1 MKKLIILLICG
12 TILLDCSCKKLVNI
26 GPPTSQLTPDKV
38 FNNATSVNAATANI
52 YTILG
57 TVDAQFVPYIG
68 VYTDELTTNK
78 IDATTVQFTN
88 SSLIST
94 NTNVLNIW
102 KTLYSTIYKANALIE
117 GVQGSAN
124 IADSIKNQCLG
135 EGKFIRAYSHFMLVN
150 IFGDVP
156 LVTSTNAAV
165 NAVTART
172 STAAVYAQIINDLKD
187 ANTLLVA
194 NYPASGDKVRA
205 NKWAACA
212 LLSKV
217 YLYTGDYTNAES
229 QASLVINSGMYTLL
243 NNLNSV
249 FLANSSET
257 ILQNWNTSGYVNFS
271 FIPGSGQ
278 PSYPLSSSL
287 LNAFESGD
295 NRKSAWTKS
304 TLVSGTT
311 YYYPYKYKQRV
322 ITTGANAEYVMYL
335 RLADV
340 YLIRAEARAQLN
352 NLSGA
357 LADLNG
363 IRNRA
368 GLSATTAN
376 NQTSVLTAI
385 AHERQVEMFTEG
397 GNRFFDIKR
406 NSTINSIL
414 IPLKPLWKSTASV
427 FPLPQSE
434 IFTDPNLVQNQGYN
448 N

>member
-1 MKKLIILLICG
+1 MKNLIILLIFG
-12 TILLDCSCKKLVNI
+12 TILLNCSCKKLVNI

-57 TVDAQFVPYIG
+57 TVDAQFIPYIG

-117 GVQGSAN
+117 GIQSSTN
-124 IADSIKNQCLG
+124 ITDSIKNQCLG
-135 EGKFIRAYSHFMLVN
+135 EAKFIRAYSHFMLVN

-156 LVTSTNAAV
+156 LVTSTNAAI
-165 NAVTART
+165 NAIAART
-172 STAAVYAQIINDLKD
+172 SSAAVYTQIINDLKD

-205 NKWAACA
+205 NKWAACS

-217 YLYTGDYTNAES
+217 YLYIGDYTNAES
-229 QASLVINSGMYTLL
+229 QASLVINSGMYSLL
-243 NNLNSV
+243 NNLNGV
-249 FLANSSET
+249 FLANSNET
-257 ILQNWNTSGYVNFS
+257 ILQNWNTNGYVNFS
-271 FIPGSGQ
+271 FIPSSGQ

-295 NRKSAWTKS
+295 NRKSMWTKF
-304 TLVSGTT
+304 TLVSGTA

-322 ITTGANAEYVMYL
+322 ITTGANAEYVVYL

-363 IRNRA
+363 IRSRA
-368 GLSATTAN
+368 GLSATAAN
-376 NQTSVLTAI
+376 NQTAALTAI
-385 AHERQVEMFTEG
+385 AHERQVELFTEG
-397 GNRFFDIKR
+397 GNRFFDLKR
-406 NSTINSIL
+406 SSNINSIL
-414 IPLKPLWKSTASV
+414 MPLKPLWKSTASV

-434 IFTDPNLVQNQGYN
+434 IFTDPNLAQNQGYN